1 MIPKLPTF
9 KKIRTISFLLIF
21 YLFLTSTNTNAQ
33 CAGVDNDFEVCDIAN
48 PSSKTIDLFSQL
60 AGTPSTGGT
69 WEDLDFVALSNPFK
83 PVFNNSTGI
92 LNVQLIPSS
101 GIYHFKY
108 SVPGCTDT
116 AIVTVTVGGYSG
128 TPAPTAT
135 VCSVDAPYNLFQ
147 TFNGAAISPQLN
159 GTWSDDDASGGLV
172 DEFFNPLAVPAIE
185 ATYSFTYTIPSIGGC
200 SSPTPA
206 KIKLTVIRA
215 PNAGNPVDLA
225 VCSDNL
231 NLYTNLNL
239 FDYVTG
245 EDPGGTWTEGT
256 TRELTSLRDAEIS
269 LKNIYENFGEGSYR
283 FTYTVNSPTAICKK
297 QTTVVTFCIE
307 SKIDFSAAIL
317 NVTPSATC
325 ANDLTTTS
333 YIATLNQN
341 QSATSYGADGD
352 YEINYEIVNGA
363 ITTTKT
369 QIIHFYRSSVNPFT
383 KGITTFPIDA
393 SYFSSVGNYT
403 INIKSITRKYLAAGT
418 YHGVEHVNNETNI
431 CFGITTVNLSL
442 CTTTINVTTNHI
454 IRPIPKIVALVI
466 NPVCKGADAIVALSG
481 TDLIDG
487 DSYEINYTLSG
498 SNSQIVNNFAI
509 TIAGSKSE
517 FSISN
522 NLIPTVGTTTITIT
536 TITNITTG
544 CTSTPD
550 FSKDFIVKPEI
561 NLSDL
566 IITVADVCLGND
578 VQVKLKGL
586 NSFSKITLD
595 YDVTGVNT
603 IASESGVFTIV
614 DGAVAIVIPASSLT
628 TTGMNTLHVTKFTDV
643 VTGCE
648 LILSNDTNFNVNEI
662 PLIPIVMDEVSYCK
676 DENKTVA
683 DLLPNGPSYKW
694 FISATSTTALNN
706 ADILG
711 SSNYYVNETSPSG
724 CVSDKAVVTVTIND
738 SNAPILLDER
748 TGLFCGLDKPTLQ
761 DLDNNIDKSVIGV
774 TTLVYF
780 DALNGGS
787 ELSLLE
793 PLVDKKTYYAF
804 TFVSTTGCYSSN
816 ALAVEVSLYDCDAVK
831 YDFFIPDGFSPN
843 GDMVNDTFNI
853 PNIDL
858 IFPNFT
864 LEIYNRYGNLMF
876 SGNKSKPSWDGKN
889 SDHSTIDG
897 IAPNGVY
904 FYVINFNKDN
914 AKPKQGRLY
923 LNR

>member
-9 KKIRTISFLLIF
+9 KKMRAISFLLFF
-21 YLFLTSTNTNAQ
+21 YAFLTSTNTNAQ
-33 CAGVDNDFEVCDIAN
+33 CAGVDNDYEVCDIAN

-60 AGTPSTGGT
+60 GGTPSAGGT

-83 PVFNNSTGI
+83 DVFNTSTGI

-108 SVPGCTDT
+108 SIPGCTDT

-135 VCSVDAPYNLFQ
+135 VCSGDGPYNLFQ

-172 DEFFNPLAVPAIE
+172 DEFFYPSAVPAVE
-185 ATYSFTYTIPSIGGC
+185 ATYSFTYTIPAIGGC
-200 SSPTPA
+200 TSPTPA

-215 PNAGNPVDLA
+215 PNPGKPVDLA

-231 NLYTNLNL
+231 SSYTNLNL

-297 QTTVVTFCIE
+297 QKAVVTFCIE

-317 NVTPSATC
+317 TVTPSASC

-333 YIATLNQN
+333 YVATLNQN
-341 QSATSYGADGD
+341 QSPTSYGADGD
-352 YEINYEIVNGA
+352 YEIIYEIVNGA
-363 ITTTKT
+363 ITKTNT
-369 QIIHFYRSSVNPFT
+369 QIIHFYRSSTTPFT
-383 KGITTFPIDA
+383 KGSTTFPIDA
-393 SYFSSVGNYT
+393 SYFSTVGNYT
-403 INIKSITRKYLAAGT
+403 INIKTITRKYLTAGI
-418 YHGVEHVNNETNI
+418 YHGVEHLNDDTNM
-431 CFGITTVNLSL
+431 CFGITTENLSL
-442 CTTTINVTTNHI
+442 CSTAINVTTNHI
-454 IRPIPKIVALVI
+454 TRPVPKIVDLVI
-466 NPVCKGADAIVALSG
+466 NPVCKGADATVALSG
-481 TDLIDG
+481 TDLVDG

-498 SNSQIVNNFAI
+498 SNTQTVNNFTI
-509 TIAGSKSE
+509 VIAGGKSD
-517 FSISN
+517 FLIPN
-522 NLIPTVGTTTITIT
+522 NLISTVGTTTITIT
-536 TITNITTG
+536 AITNLSTG
-544 CTSTPD
+544 CTSSPN
-550 FSKDFIVKPEI
+550 FSKDFIVKPAI
-561 NLSDL
+561 DLSAMVV
-566 IITVADVCLGND
+566 TVIDVCLGND
-578 VQVKLKGL
+578 VQVNLKGL
-586 NSFSKITLD
+586 NSFSQITLD
-595 YDVTGVNT
+595 YDVTGAST
-603 IASESGVFTIV
+603 IANQSVVFTVV
-614 DGAVAIVIPASSLT
+614 DGAVTIVIPATRLA
-628 TTGMNTLHVTKFTDV
+628 TTGTNTLHITKFTDV

-662 PLIPIVMDEVSYCK
+662 PLLPTVMDEVSYCK

-694 FISATSTTALNN
+694 FISATSTTALSNDVVLVSN
-706 ADILG
+706 
-711 SSNYYVNETSPSG
+711 NYYVSETSSSG
-724 CVSDKAVVTVTIND
+724 CVSDRAVVVVTIND

-748 TGLFCGLDKPTLQ
+748 SGLFCGLDKPTLQ
-761 DLDNNIDKSVIGV
+761 DLDNNIDKSAIGV

-787 ELSLLE
+787 ELSLLD
-793 PLVDKKTYYAF
+793 PLEDKKTYYAF

-816 ALAVEVSLYDCDAVK
+816 ALAIEVSLYDCDAVK

-843 GDMVNDTFNI
+843 GDMVNDNFNI

-914 AKPKQGRLY
+914 TKPKQGRLY